1 MKSLVNVGEE
11 VITKLLRGV
20 DDWGTNKALAPKPEA
35 PTVNQPGRLKVYDE
49 AQAKTIATRQRA
61 VTGGLKGG
69 NKFNIPDRGD
79 VLVRSKD
86 AKTGRLAVEDV
97 GTKVKSDGTR
107 KVRATPKG
115 EEEAAAINKLKRKA
129 AKQNDSLMHQTVAGR
144 RKSIVEHDVALRAG
158 GDNERLSISDPFF
171 KDFKDAI
178 EQKIYKKFGDKGK
191 YIVTIDDVSGGV
203 RIIRRDA
210 YDKYKKPS
218 EQKGVTIEPGED
230 IDRALKRL

>member
-11 VITKLLRGV
+11 VFTKLLKGV
-20 DDWGTNKALAPKPEA
+20 DDWGMNKALAPKPQA
-35 PTVNQPGRLKVYDE
+35 SPIKQTGQLKVYDE
-49 AQAKTIATRQRA
+49 GQAKEIAGRQRD
-61 VTGGLKGG
+61 VTGKLTGA
-69 NKFNIPDRGD
+69 NKFNIPNRGN

-86 AKTGRLAVEDV
+86 AKTGRLGVEDA

-129 AKQNDSLMHQTVAGR
+129 AKQNDDLMHQTVAGR